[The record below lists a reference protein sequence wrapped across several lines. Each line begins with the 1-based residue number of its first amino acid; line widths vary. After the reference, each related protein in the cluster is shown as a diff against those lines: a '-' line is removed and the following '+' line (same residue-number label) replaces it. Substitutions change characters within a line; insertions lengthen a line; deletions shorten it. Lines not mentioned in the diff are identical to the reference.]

1 MSGLESINA
10 LADRYRKAGKN
21 LRLRHLSPDCR
32 SMLNKAGTMVNVE
45 VLPDDPRYTVANLRK
60 DID

>member
-1 MSGLESINA
+1 
-10 LADRYRKAGKN
+10 
-21 LRLRHLSPDCR
+21 
-32 SMLNKAGTMVNVE
+32 MLNKAGTMVNVE